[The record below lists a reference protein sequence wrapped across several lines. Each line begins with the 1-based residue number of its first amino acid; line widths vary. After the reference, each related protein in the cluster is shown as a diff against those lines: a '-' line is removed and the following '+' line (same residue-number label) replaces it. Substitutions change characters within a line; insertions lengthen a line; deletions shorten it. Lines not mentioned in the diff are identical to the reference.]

1 MRNKFVLFGLVLTSV
16 IFLHSGTVAA
26 SSNRTEWG
34 NRDISY
40 EGSGKAPAYH
50 RSLSGASWYYYTIEK
65 TTSYSD
71 DEMLYVPFEE
81 SNTEKIAVPAKT
93 CQSYGGFWALLKN
106 GYEKGSNGETVLSG
120 KPVSAAVLSD
130 VYYKGATWTVTGYT
144 AFKGLSDH
152 QTDPSDGNGS
162 GVSATVFGEMDSVL
176 AAYNFFSN
184 TSAVPQT
191 AKDNLG
197 DLSYFCAG
205 SDLSSIPNVTAD
217 FVSFSTV
224 SLSEKYEST
233 PIMNGQSNLSNAFT
247 VPAGSTVSITFHHYI
262 AKRHEQ
268 RLGTGSIHYTV
279 EGYTINGQ
287 KDSSNEE
294 GDIST
299 DTLTK
304 RMPVDKTNYYVNEN
318 EITTEIKDVQIN
330 SEVTYCQRINV
341 NDQNSIAY
349 SLSNFSIIDGK
360 ESTSSA
366 CIVIKPIASTGVSVK
381 SCTQGDDNGG
391 IKSNYMD
398 NSVLGNTAATV
409 GLALNGDLKTTH
421 AAGEPDSISRFARPG
436 DVVQFSYALCFGAHG
451 VKNPSNDK
459 TITVEPGTNNPV
471 INSFAVV
478 VGNGINADRQT
489 SFLFGRANDVLGDMI
504 YVNNVHARNGQLNG
518 KSLYTNYDP
527 SSTINTE
534 YLDLPTGSPEVIF
547 ASPDNKEKTAGG
559 EDNYQ
564 YYDCDAYSNLGYGR
578 NISTGGYQI
587 PGFQESKEDCQSS
600 LLRKINDDGSFGN
613 NIPSVVGMTISQ
625 SLVYKYIAAW
635 PQFLDGA
642 NMVASGENLLD
653 FERIRGLPEEYNS
666 AYEFYNRGHRTSSG
680 KGVFGTK
687 DVIKTANV
695 IIPYNFDTNIS
706 AEMESKNSNTV
717 YPGEEVTI
725 SANVDII
732 PRSNPLVESSKAD
745 NNEYAPYATITPP
758 NTKVELIK
766 LLIPDW
772 VKLDSTYKYPGE
784 DFDGKEYTLQQILNG
799 EGQPFHKQT
808 ICNYFRYYFG
818 DDYGECMSEVVKGRS
833 ASGGN
838 DGIGNKDS
846 NPAGEEGYY
855 HENLKRVVP
864 DVEAGYKY
872 CTLIGINHGDSHG
885 VPGEDLSVYPYLN
898 DEDEETYEAYSERV
912 DDNGNPIRNKDNPRY
927 AANRY
932 SVNTK
937 AENYVVESWKLSK
950 ATCRT
955 ITKKPN
961 FQVWNGGVYS
971 GGSITSLVAGKSVNT
986 KLATDKPTDDKED
999 ERRRA
1004 ASPSYFG
1011 SWAEYFVVSK
1021 GTVNGFASAS
1031 ALGYTDPFEWSSLDE
1046 NSQEISHTEHFA
1058 AKGIRSNNFCEL
1070 SHLTISNIDCND
1082 NSAGDYATG
1091 GTDDTFLEDY
1101 KQRILSHYTR
1111 AEASITDPGVIL
1123 GGRQVEESFTY
1134 GEQNGAKYLKV
1145 LGNYHIGDYPIV
1157 QESGVLVIEVD
1168 GRLTIDQNI
1177 CLGENGICQNGSSSE
1192 WKDGYLQNVNELS
1205 LDKDNKLSFGD
1216 DTFSNI
1222 PQVILI
1228 AESISIGPEVSQ
1240 IDAWLITNSRKDN
1253 YDGGYINTCSKFE
1266 NGKTGTND
1274 CWKTLKINGPVITS
1288 ALLLNRTGG
1297 AWPGF
1302 SGDVGNPAYDKLAKE
1317 LEEYIKDPDRRAI
1330 FKLAAEKLCELNLT
1344 SDCIEKRIDSLA
1356 KESFLDSI
1364 TPDEGENVDES
1375 KLPKRRAYE
1384 YSRNYSA
1391 DKKSVAANK
1400 AYIRD
1405 LTCDGSITPAEIF
1418 DLHPLVYYWALAESQ
1433 KNHQAVITYAQEFA
1447 PRY

>member
-40 EGSGKAPAYH
+40 EGSGNDPAYHYH
-50 RSLSGASWYYYTIEK
+50 RSLSGATWYYYSLQDYPI
-65 TTSYSD
+65 TSP
-71 DEMLYVPFEE
+71 DETMSVPFGDAY
-81 SNTEKIAVPAKT
+81 TEKVSVPVNT
-93 CQSYGGFWALLKN
+93 CKPYGGFWALLRN
-106 GYEKGSNGETVLSG
+106 GYKMEDGKVTLTDPVAAIKMSDLYGGTTNSIVYKDRLGEQPSEKSEASAYGTMTEVETLFRALSG
-120 KPVSAAVLSD
+120 
-130 VYYKGATWTVTGYT
+130 TT
-144 AFKGLSDH
+144 AI
-152 QTDPSDGNGS
+152 PDGMNW
-162 GVSATVFGEMDSVL
+162 
-176 AAYNFFSN
+176 
-184 TSAVPQT
+184 
-191 AKDNLG
+191 DNNS
-197 DLSYFCAG
+197 DLSYFCSG
-205 SDLSSIPNVTAD
+205 ETSPNIPSDEILN

-224 SLSEKYEST
+224 SLNEKYEST
-233 PIMNGQSNLSNAFT
+233 PIVNEQSNLSNAFT

-262 AKRHEQ
+262 AKSHEQ
-268 RLGTGSIHYTV
+268 QLGAGIIHYTV

-287 KDSSNEE
+287 NDSDNEE
-294 GDIST
+294 GNIPT

-304 RMPVDKTNYYVNEN
+304 QMPVDKTNYYVNES
-318 EITTEIKDVQIN
+318 EIITRIENVQIN
-330 SEVTYCQRINV
+330 SEVTYCQRIKV
-341 NDQNSIAY
+341 NDRDPKAY
-349 SLSNFSIIDGK
+349 SLSNFSIINDGE

-366 CIVIKPIASTGVSVK
+366 CIVIKPIASTGVSVT

-459 TITVEPGTNNPV
+459 TITVKPGINNPI

-478 VGNGINADRQT
+478 VGNGIVADRQA

-504 YVNNVHARNGQLNG
+504 YVNNDHARSGQLNG
-518 KSLYTNYDP
+518 GSLYTNYDP
-527 SSTINTE
+527 SSTIDTK

-559 EDNYQ
+559 EDSYQ
-564 YYDCDAYSNLGYGR
+564 YYDCAAYSDLKYGR

-642 NMVASGENLLD
+642 NMVSSEVGRLD
-653 FERIRGLPEEYNS
+653 FERIRGLPEDYNS

-680 KGVFGTK
+680 KGVFSTK

-695 IIPYNFDTNIS
+695 VIPYNFDTNIS
-706 AEMESKNSNTV
+706 AGMESENSNTV

-732 PRSNPLVESSKAD
+732 PRSNPLVESSKDA
-745 NNEYAPYATITPP
+745 NGKYAPYATITPP

-772 VKLDSTYKYPGE
+772 VELGKTYTYPGE
-784 DFDGKEYTLQQILNG
+784 DSDGKEYTLQQILNG

-833 ASGGN
+833 ASEGN

-846 NPAGEEGYY
+846 NPAGEEEYY
-855 HENLKRVVP
+855 HEENLKRVVP

-885 VPGEDLSVYPYLN
+885 VSGEELSAYPYLD
-898 DEDEETYEAYSERV
+898 DEGNETYEANSGRV

-971 GGSITSLVAGKSVNT
+971 GGSVTSLVADKSVNT
-986 KLATDKPTDDKED
+986 KLATDKPTGDKD
-999 ERRRA
+999 KRRRA
-1004 ASPSYFG
+1004 ASSSYFG

-1031 ALGYTDPFEWSSLDE
+1031 ALGYTDPFEWSSLGE
-1046 NSQEISHTEHFA
+1046 NSQKIPHTEHFA
-1058 AKGIRSNNFCEL
+1058 AKGIRGNDFCEL
-1070 SHLTISNIDCND
+1070 SRLTISNIDCEEK
-1082 NSAGDYATG
+1082 NSAGDYAAG
-1091 GTDDTFLEDY
+1091 DTDNTFLEDY
-1101 KQRILSHYTR
+1101 KQRILNHYTR
-1111 AEASITDPGVIL
+1111 AEASIPDPGVIL
-1123 GGRQVEESFTY
+1123 GGEQVEESFTY
-1134 GEQNGAKYLKV
+1134 GKQNGADYLKV

-1157 QESGVLVIEVD
+1157 RESGVLVIEVE

-1192 WKDGYLQNVNELS
+1192 WGDGYLQNVNELS
-1205 LDKDNKLSFGD
+1205 LNKDNGLSFGG
-1216 DTFSNI
+1216 DTFSDI

-1228 AESISIGPEVSQ
+1228 AESISIGSEVSQ

-1253 YDGGYINTCSKFE
+1253 YDGGYINTCKEFE
-1266 NGKTGTND
+1266 NGKTGANV

-1302 SGDVGNPAYDKLAKE
+1302 SGDVGNPAYDILAEE
-1317 LEEYIKDPDRRAI
+1317 LERYIKNSTVRET

-1344 SDCIEKRIDSLA
+1344 PDCIEKRINSLA
-1356 KESFLDSI
+1356 KEYFLDNI
-1364 TPDEGENVDES
+1364 TPEDKDKVGFDES
-1375 KLPKRRAYE
+1375 KLPERRAYE

-1391 DKKSVAANK
+1391 DKKSVAANN
-1400 AYIRD
+1400 AYTRD

-1433 KNHQAVITYAQEFA
+1433 KTHQAVITYAQEFA